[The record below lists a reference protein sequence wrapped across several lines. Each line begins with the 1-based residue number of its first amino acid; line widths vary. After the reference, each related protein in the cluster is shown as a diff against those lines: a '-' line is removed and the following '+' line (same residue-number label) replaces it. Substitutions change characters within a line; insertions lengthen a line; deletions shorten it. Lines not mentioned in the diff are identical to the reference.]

1 MNIIVVA
8 AAVIVVA
15 AAVIVVVIFVLA
27 AGDAASAF
35 NPKFSWFLCLA
46 VAPSTE
52 MFHLTFLVCKC
63 CRCTNSPSVENVL
76 LNHHLRTGHVK
87 HVLIRP

>member
-1 MNIIVVA
+1 MNI
-8 AAVIVVA
+8 IVVA
-15 AAVIVVVIFVLA
+15 AAVIVVVIFVLG

-52 MFHLTFLVCKC
+52 MFH
-63 CRCTNSPSVENVL
+63 
-76 LNHHLRTGHVK
+76 
-87 HVLIRP
+87 